1 MQRIPVKLA
10 RPGMVLAKPLLRDNG
25 MVLLAE
31 GTELSDSAV
40 ARLAGMGVDSIVV
53 QGHPVDLEGL
63 AGGTSHAARAAR
75 MDHLF
80 RRHGDDPWMMQLK
93 KVFKGYFTMKAAA
106 QAEAERAER
115 EAREAAARAE
125 REARDAAL
133 RETPGAAP
141 ASAPGTGGR

>member
-10 RPGMVLAKPLLRDNG
+10 RPGMVLAKPLLREGG

-31 GTELSDSAV
+31 GTELSEAVV
-40 ARLAGMGVDSIVV
+40 ARLPDMGVDSIVV
-53 QGHPVDLEGL
+53 QGHPVDLDGMG
-63 AGGTSHAARAAR
+63 GGTSAAARAAR

-115 EAREAAARAE
+115 EAREAAE
-125 REARDAAL
+125 REAR
-133 RETPGAAP
+133 EGPGAAP
-141 ASAPGTGGR
+141 APEGR

>member
-10 RPGMVLAKPLLRDNG
+10 RPGMVLAKSVLREGG

-31 GTELSDSAV
+31 GTELSEAAV
-40 ARLAGMGVDSIVV
+40 SRLPGMGVDSIVV

-63 AGGTSHAARAAR
+63 GGGTSAAARAAR

-80 RRHGDDPWMMQLK
+80 RRHGDDPWMMQLR

-106 QAEAERAER
+106 QAEAERQAR
-115 EAREAAARAE
+115 EARAEAERQA

-133 RETPGAAP
+133 REGPGAAP
-141 ASAPGTGGR
+141 APEGR